1 MNYEANVVMAK
12 PTDSDIV
19 GELVYALLFEFYADQ
34 SHLFSL
40 DKMKKT
46 AAELLGTES
55 GVWSFLAMSGD
66 EVVGMINLNECSAIY
81 AGGKFGE
88 ITELYIKPE
97 FRSQNIGEELI
108 SQAKRFAKE
117 RRWNVLEVGAPN
129 VPRYQRTVNFYLK
142 NGFSEI
148 GPRLELDV

>member
-1 MNYEANVVMAK
+1 MNFEINVVLAK
-12 PTDSDIV
+12 PTDSDVV

-34 SHLFSL
+34 SHLFPL
-40 DKMKKT
+40 EKMKKA

-55 GVWSFLAMSGD
+55 GVWSFLAMSGG
-66 EVVGMINLNECSAIY
+66 EVVGIINLNECCAIY

-97 FRSQNIGEELI
+97 FRSKNIGEDLI

-117 RRWNVLEVGAPN
+117 RDWSVLEVGAPDM
-129 VPRYQRTVNFYLK
+129 PRCQRTVNFYIK

-148 GPRLELDV
+148 GPRLELNV

>member
-1 MNYEANVVMAK
+1 MNFERNVVMAK
-12 PTDSDIV
+12 PTDSDVV

-34 SHLFSL
+34 SHLFPL
-40 DKMKKT
+40 EKMKKA

-55 GVWSFLAMSGD
+55 GVWSFLAMSGG
-66 EVVGMINLNECSAIY
+66 EVVGIINLNECCAIY

-88 ITELYIKPE
+88 ITELYIKPR
-97 FRSQNIGEELI
+97 FRSKNIGEDLI

-117 RRWNVLEVGAPN
+117 RGWSVLEVGAPDM
-129 VPRYQRTVNFYLK
+129 PRCRGTVNFYIK

-148 GPRLELDV
+148 GPRLELHV